1 MPYRRTENVVRRL
14 AAREQTI
21 LDAAQSI
28 ASESG
33 MGAVQIAPV
42 AHRADIAAGTVYRYF
57 PSKNN
62 LIAEVIALAAGR
74 ELAAMREAADAAPG
88 PLSALASCI
97 ATFAARALNDRRLT
111 WAVLAEPVDAN
122 IDALRVEF
130 RRAIAGEL
138 AWRINIAISGQHL
151 PDQDARAVA
160 PAIVGALLEGLI
172 GPLAAPGGNA
182 REAVQNVTLFSLR
195 ALGVVDAHARGLIA
209 QCMIP
214 ELGSY
219 SNKVTRFTPCSSGSS
234 AT

>member
-14 AAREQTI
+14 AEREQTI

-62 LIAEVIALAAGR
+62 LIAEVIASAAGR

-88 PLSALASCI
+88 PLSALAACI

-130 RRAIAGEL
+130 RRAIASEL
-138 AWRINIAISGQHL
+138 AWRINVAISGQHL
-151 PDQDARAVA
+151 PDQDARAAA

-172 GPLAAPGGNA
+172 GPLASPGSNA
-182 REAVQNVTLFSLR
+182 REAVQTITLLSLR
-195 ALGVVDAHARGLIA
+195 ALGVVDARARGLVA
-209 QCMIP
+209 QCP
-214 ELGSY
+214 LPQ
-219 SNKVTRFTPCSSGSS
+219 NPS
-234 AT
+234 ATSAPAPSLIQAARA

>member
-1 MPYRRTENVVRRL
+1 MAYRRTENVVRRL
-14 AAREQTI
+14 AEREQTI

-28 ASESG
+28 AAESG

-62 LIAEVIALAAGR
+62 LIAEVIASAAER

-88 PLSALASCI
+88 PLSALAACI

-130 RRAIAGEL
+130 RRAIASEL
-138 AWRINIAISGQHL
+138 AKRINIAVSGQHL
-151 PDQDARAVA
+151 PDQDARAAA

-172 GPLAAPGGNA
+172 GPLAAPGGSA
-182 REAVQNVTLFSLR
+182 REAVQTVTLLSLR
-195 ALGVVDAHARGLIA
+195 ALGVVDARARGLVA
-209 QCMIP
+209 QCNLP
-214 ELGSY
+214 
-219 SNKVTRFTPCSSGSS
+219 
-234 AT
+234 

>member
-1 MPYRRTENVVRRL
+1 MAYRRTENVVRRL
-14 AAREQTI
+14 AEREQTI

-28 ASESG
+28 AAESG

-62 LIAEVIALAAGR
+62 LIAEVIASAAER

-88 PLSALASCI
+88 PLSALAACI

-130 RRAIAGEL
+130 RRAIASEL
-138 AWRINIAISGQHL
+138 AKRINIAVSGQHL
-151 PDQDARAVA
+151 PDQDARAAA
-160 PAIVGALLEGLI
+160 PAIAGALLEGLI
-172 GPLAAPGGNA
+172 GPLAAPGDNA
-182 REAVQNVTLFSLR
+182 REAVQTVTLLSLR
-195 ALGVVDAHARGLIA
+195 ALGVVDARARGLVA
-209 QCMIP
+209 QCNLP
-214 ELGSY
+214 
-219 SNKVTRFTPCSSGSS
+219 
-234 AT
+234 